1 MDLLHPMA
9 ATGPSHMVDMASHH
23 LPRSTVQHLLHMVST
38 DSTFPTLSLSIAVH
52 CCLTTYAQQV
62 SSCKGFTVMI
72 CLYKCCVSFSYKT
85 CTCVR
90 SGLLTG
96 YWLQDREGPMVVT
109 IPQHL
114 PHTAAMDPHRMTAT
128 AATAATDRH
137 HTAAMAATAAMDRH
151 HTADTARCRLGS
163 TKGMGGRL
171 DTALPHHLS
180 QAASG
185 CASHFRHQV
194 SFYSNTDSCHI
205 SRQDLSV
212 IFVMPGSGC
221 QKCSMFWPLC

>member
-1 MDLLHPMA
+1 
-9 ATGPSHMVDMASHH
+9 
-23 LPRSTVQHLLHMVST
+23 
-38 DSTFPTLSLSIAVH
+38 
-52 CCLTTYAQQV
+52 
-62 SSCKGFTVMI
+62 
-72 CLYKCCVSFSYKT
+72 
-85 CTCVR
+85 
-90 SGLLTG
+90 
-96 YWLQDREGPMVVT
+96 MVVT

-212 IFVMPGSGC
+212 ILLCLDMVALQVLASMLTSTTGSLSAAVPAPATHLQVEALYLQTFAKTLLDVSRLASTGAP
-221 QKCSMFWPLC
+221 QPSANARW